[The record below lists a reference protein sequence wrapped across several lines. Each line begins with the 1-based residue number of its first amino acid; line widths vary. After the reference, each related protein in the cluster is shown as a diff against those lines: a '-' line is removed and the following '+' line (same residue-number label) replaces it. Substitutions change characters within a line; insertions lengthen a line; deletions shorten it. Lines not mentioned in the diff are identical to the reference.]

1 METPTILVI
10 EDEERMRRVFDLVL
24 RAEGYRLLLADSGE
38 AGIALLDKGGVDL
51 VLTDFQMGK
60 VSGLDVLEH
69 VTQKCP
75 DVPVVIIT
83 GFGTVKSAVEAIKK
97 GAFDY
102 ISKPIDNEELK
113 IVVKRALQGMV
124 LKHEVV
130 KLLGDINHD
139 IKNLLTPVVMGTE
152 LLESEIKQFYK
163 RRPEVEAAEAE
174 ASQKI
179 CNEVIDM
186 LRETTRRIQE
196 RTKEIADY
204 VKGRS
209 ALPRFASCMV
219 TNVVGSVIKT
229 LGLVAKDRCIAL
241 HVDGLDALPSIV
253 ADERGLYNMFYN
265 LINNAI
271 EAVPAGG
278 SITVRGEATPGSDSI
293 VLTVADTGRGM
304 PPEVRDSLFTT
315 GTISRKPG
323 GTGLGTRIVK
333 DVVDVHGGQIT
344 VDSKEGG
351 GTTFVIR
358 LPLHPPDSVTSS
370 P

>member
-1 METPTILVI
+1 MGAPTILVI

-24 RAEGYRLLLADSGE
+24 RPEGYRLMLADSGE
-38 AGIALLDKGGVDL
+38 AGIALVNAGEIDL

-60 VSGLDVLEH
+60 VSGLDVLDH
-69 VTQKCP
+69 VTKKCP
-75 DVPVVIIT
+75 EVPVVIIT

-113 IVVKRALQGMV
+113 IVVKRALQGKV
-124 LKHEVV
+124 LKNEVV

-163 RRPEVEAAEAE
+163 RRPAVEAAETE

-186 LRETTRRIQE
+186 LRDTARRIQD

-204 VKGRS
+204 VKGLS
-209 ALPRFASCMV
+209 APPHFV
-219 TNVVGSVIKT
+219 TCAVADVVDTVLRT
-229 LGLVAKDRCIAL
+229 LRLVAEGRGIVL
-241 HVDGLDALPSIV
+241 LVEGLDRLPPIV
-253 ADERGLYNMFYN
+253 ADERGLYNVFFN

-271 EAVPAGG
+271 EAVPPGG
-278 SITVRGEATPGSDSI
+278 RITIRGEATSGTDSI

-304 PPEVRDSLFTT
+304 PPKIRESLFIA

-323 GTGLGTRIVK
+323 GTGLGTKIVK
-333 DVVDVHGGQIT
+333 DVVDAHGGQIAVET
-344 VDSKEGG
+344 KEGE
-351 GTTFVIR
+351 GTTFVIQ
-358 LPLHPPDSVTSS
+358 LPLRPPAAGKARE
-370 P
+370 

>member
-1 METPTILVI
+1 
-10 EDEERMRRVFDLVL
+10 
-24 RAEGYRLLLADSGE
+24 
-38 AGIALLDKGGVDL
+38 LLDGGGVDL
-51 VLTDFQMGK
+51 VLTDLQMGQ
-60 VSGLDVLEH
+60 VGGLDVLEH
-69 VTQKCP
+69 ATKKCP

-83 GFGTVKSAVEAIKK
+83 GYGTVKSAVEAIKK

-102 ISKPIDNEELK
+102 ISKPIDNDELK
-113 IVVKRALQGMV
+113 IVVKRALQGKD
-124 LKHEVV
+124 LRNEVV

-152 LLESEIKQFYK
+152 LLESEIKQFYR
-163 RRPEVEAAEAE
+163 RRPEVEAAEAD

-209 ALPRFASCMV
+209 APPRFASCMV
-219 TNVVGSVIKT
+219 ANVVESVIKT
-229 LGLVAKDRCIAL
+229 LGLVGKDRGIAL
-241 HVDGLDALPSIV
+241 RVEGLDALPSMV

-278 SITVRGEATPGSDSI
+278 SITVRGEATSGSD
-293 VLTVADTGRGM
+293 
-304 PPEVRDSLFTT
+304 
-315 GTISRKPG
+315 
-323 GTGLGTRIVK
+323 
-333 DVVDVHGGQIT
+333 
-344 VDSKEGG
+344 
-351 GTTFVIR
+351 
-358 LPLHPPDSVTSS
+358 
-370 P
+370 

>member
-1 METPTILVI
+1 MGAPTILII

-24 RAEGYRLLLADSGE
+24 RAEGYRLLPADSGE
-38 AGIALLDKGGVDL
+38 AGIALVDKGGIDL

-83 GFGTVKSAVEAIKK
+83 GFGTVKSAVEAMKK

-113 IVVKRALQGMV
+113 IVVKRALQGKV
-124 LKHEVV
+124 LKNEVV

-163 RRPEVEAAEAE
+163 RRPEVEVAETE

-179 CNEVIDM
+179 CHEVIDM
-186 LRETTRRIQE
+186 LRDTAHRIQD

-204 VKGRS
+204 VKGLS
-209 ALPRFASCMV
+209 VPPHFAPSTV
-219 TNVVGSVIKT
+219 AGAVESVMKT
-229 LGLVAKDRCIAL
+229 LRLVAEDRGIAL
-241 HVDGLDALPSIV
+241 CREGLDALPPIV

-278 SITVRGEATPGSDSI
+278 SITVRGEGTPGSDSI

-304 PPEVRDSLFTT
+304 PPEVRDSLFTP

-323 GTGLGTRIVK
+323 GTGLGTKIVK
-333 DVVDVHGGQIT
+333 DVVDVHGGQIAVET
-344 VDSKEGG
+344 KEGV

-358 LPLHPPDSVTSS
+358 LPVHPPASVASS